1 MSNIAKV
8 QARGQVT
15 VPQEIREAYGI
26 EPGSELLFL
35 KTGQNR
41 FECQVLP
48 RSGSL
53 LDFVDRHAI
62 RDQTIDV
69 EKLRNDA
76 ADEAGEDYL
85 RRLGR

>member
-62 RDQTIDV
+62 RDQMIDV

-85 RRLGR
+85 RCLGR